1 MKSVPAPAPSA
12 PHPRFAG
19 KRALVTGGSRGIGRA
34 IAERLAAEGAA
45 VAINYGKSR
54 DEAEAVAVGIEAR
67 GGTAFAIEAR
77 IGASGA
83 IKKLFATLDGIL
95 ADRFGDHGL
104 DILVNNAGVPSAVP
118 LTTVTEED
126 YDRIFAVNTKG
137 AAFVSQAA
145 AARMRVGGRI
155 INIGSGAAKQP
166 GPRNGV
172 YGMSKAALLA
182 LTRALA
188 VELGPRGITVN
199 CVSPGFTETDMT
211 AKMLADPAFVDR
223 LLAITALGRL
233 GRPEDIAAVVAFLA
247 SDDGGWLTGQWIEA
261 TGGYKLV
268 PPV

>member
-1 MKSVPAPAPSA
+1 MTSLPTSSTARL
-12 PHPRFAG
+12 RFAN
-19 KRALVTGGSRGIGRA
+19 KRALVTGASRGIGGA
-34 IAERLAAEGAA
+34 IAKRLAAEGALVA
-45 VAINYGKSR
+45 VNYGKSR
-54 DEAEAVAVGIEAR
+54 SEAEDVVATIA
-67 GGTAFAIEAR
+67 
-77 IGASGA
+77 ASGGA
-83 IKKLFATLDGIL
+83 AFTIQAQIGTPGAVEALFAGLDRGL
-95 ADRFGDHGL
+95 TDRFGDTAL
-104 DILVNNAGVPSAVP
+104 DILINNAGVAASMP
-118 LTTVTEED
+118 LTTATEED

-145 AARMRVGGRI
+145 AARMRDGGRI

-166 GPRNGV
+166 GARNGI

-182 LTRALA
+182 LTRSLA

-199 CVSPGFTETDMT
+199 CVSPGFTETEMT
-211 AKMLADPAFVDR
+211 AKMLEDPAFVAR

-268 PPV
+268 PPI

>member
-1 MKSVPAPAPSA
+1 MTSLPLHSA
-12 PHPRFAG
+12 AAVRFAK
-19 KRALVTGGSRGIGRA
+19 KRALVTGGSRGIGGA
-34 IAERLAAEGAA
+34 IAKRLAAEGAI

-54 DEAEAVAVGIEAR
+54 SEAEDVVAAIAAS
-67 GGTAFAIEAR
+67 GGDAFTIQAQIGEPGAIEA
-77 IGASGA
+77 
-83 IKKLFATLDGIL
+83 LFTGLDEGL
-95 ADRFGDHGL
+95 ADRFGDTAL
-104 DILVNNAGVPSAVP
+104 DILINNAGVAAATP

-126 YDRIFAVNTKG
+126 YDRIFAINTKG

-145 AARMRVGGRI
+145 ALRMRDGGRI

-166 GPRNGV
+166 GARNGV

-182 LTRALA
+182 LTRSLA

-199 CVSPGFTETDMT
+199 CVSPGFTETEMT
-211 AKMLADPAFVDR
+211 AKALAEPAFVNR

-268 PPV
+268 PPL